1 MDLAFLRRG
10 FSGESA
16 ARLEYGV
23 LAAALQGVQASSAA
37 ARAEALAEPSH
48 REANIP
54 IADILIAAPGWRDA
68 VLAQRGCFNSVQ
80 AERFGKAVAMQMTEE
95 FTFAF

>member
-10 FSGESA
+10 FTGDSA

-23 LAAALQGVQASSAA
+23 LAAALQGLQASSAA
-37 ARAEALAEPSH
+37 ARAEALAEPGIAH
-48 REANIP
+48 PHLP
-54 IADILIAAPGWRDA
+54 IADILIGAPCWREAAA
-68 VLAQRGCFNSVQ
+68 AQRGCFNAAQ
-80 AERFGKAVAMQMTEE
+80 AEKFGKAVAMQMTEE